1 MIGKEEKNMNETIK
15 LRTARPDDAEEL
27 LKIYAPYVENTA
39 ITFEYEV
46 PSVAE
51 FRARIENTLKKYP
64 YIVAERGGEL
74 LGYAYTGPF
83 RSRAAYDWAAETSI
97 YVKEGQ
103 KGLGLGRKLYE
114 AIETISRMQN
124 ILNLNAC
131 IAYPK
136 VDDEYLTKNSAQ
148 FHEHLGFKYVGEFHD
163 CAYKFGRWYDM
174 IWMELSLGEHI
185 ADPAAVVA
193 FCDLDKRDIEKIM

>member
-64 YIVAERGGEL
+64 YIVAERDGEL

-83 RSRAAYDWAAETSI
+83 KSRAAYNWAAETSI
-97 YVKEGQ
+97 YVKESQ

-136 VDDEYLTKNSAQ
+136 VDDEYLTKNSAK

-163 CAYKFGRWYDM
+163 CAYKFGRWYNM
-174 IWMELSLGEHI
+174 IWMEISLGEHM
-185 ADPAAVVA
+185 AVPAAVVA

>member
-39 ITFEYEV
+39 ITSEYEV

-83 RSRAAYDWAAETSI
+83 KSRAAYNWAAETSI

-131 IAYPK
+131 IVYPK
-136 VDDEYLTKNSAQ
+136 VDDEYLTKNSAK

-163 CAYKFGRWYDM
+163 CAYKFGRWYNM
-174 IWMELSLGEHI
+174 IWMEKSIGEHM
-185 ADPAAVVA
+185 AVPATVVA

>member
-39 ITFEYEV
+39 ITSEYEV

-83 RSRAAYDWAAETSI
+83 KSRTAYNWAAETSI

-131 IAYPK
+131 IVYPK
-136 VDDEYLTKNSAQ
+136 VDDEYLTKNSAK

-163 CAYKFGRWYDM
+163 YAYKFGRWYNM
-174 IWMELSLGEHI
+174 IWMEKSIGEHM
-185 ADPAAVVA
+185 AAPAAVVA

>member
-39 ITFEYEV
+39 ITSEYEV

-83 RSRAAYDWAAETSI
+83 KSRAAYNWAAETSI

-131 IAYPK
+131 IVYPK
-136 VDDEYLTKNSAQ
+136 VDDEYLTKNSAK

-163 CAYKFGRWYDM
+163 CAYKFGRWYNM
-174 IWMELSLGEHI
+174 IWMEKSIGEHM
-185 ADPAAVVA
+185 AVPAAVVA

>member
-174 IWMELSLGEHI
+174 IWMELSLGEHM
-185 ADPAAVVA
+185 AVPAAVVA